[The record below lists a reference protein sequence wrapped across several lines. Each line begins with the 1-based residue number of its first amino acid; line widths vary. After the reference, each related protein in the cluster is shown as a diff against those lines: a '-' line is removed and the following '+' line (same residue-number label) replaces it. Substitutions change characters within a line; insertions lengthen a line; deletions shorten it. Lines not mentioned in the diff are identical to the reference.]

1 MSTQVRQVNLKEGMP
16 TVEQARARLLQEL
29 AAAERRKDAALKIV
43 HGYGSSGVGG
53 RLKDAI
59 RSSLRRRRKEG
70 RVRLIVTGENWSAF
84 DKTAAEVLDLCPA
97 LRRDPD
103 LDRSNEGITIVL
115 M

>member
-1 MSTQVRQVNLKEGMP
+1 MGNQVRQVNLKQGMP
-16 TVEQARARLLQEL
+16 TIEQARARLVQEL
-29 AAAERRKDAALKIV
+29 DAAKRRGDVALKVV

-70 RVRLIVTGENWSAF
+70 KIRHVVSGENWSAF
-84 DKTAAEVLDLCPA
+84 DKITTEVLDLCPA

-103 LDRSNEGITIVL
+103 LDRSNEGVTIVL
-115 M
+115 L